1 MDVESNVDE
10 KTLVGLWMVMVN
22 EEKNYFL
29 KIEKLLGIN
38 VIHMEQ

>member
-10 KTLVGLWMVMVN
+10 KTGGRPLDGGEMSR
-22 EEKNYFL
+22 KNYFL

-38 VIHMEQ
+38 VIHME